1 MSSPSDTND
10 RSPSSQ
16 PVISARGDRAVRVV
30 LVDDHLLVRWHNR
43 RQLEEIP
50 RVQVVGEASDGFEAV
65 ALTRTLAPDLVCM
78 DISMP
83 GLDGIEATRR
93 IRAEC
98 PRVRVLILSS
108 HEEECFHRDALAAG
122 AHGYVLKGD
131 GVHRLAV
138 AIEQVLRAP

>member
-1 MSSPSDTND
+1 MNLSAKTNGSAPG
-10 RSPSSQ
+10 RQ
-16 PVISARGDRAVRVV
+16 PQPALNNGRPIRVV

-50 RVQVVGEASDGFEAV
+50 SVQVVGEAADGFEAV

-78 DISMP
+78 DICMP

-108 HEEECFHRDALAAG
+108 HEEQSFHRDALAAG
-122 AHGYVLKGD
+122 AHGYAIKGD
-131 GVHRLAV
+131 GTQRLAA
-138 AIEQVLRAP
+138 AIEQVLRPQ